1 MKRQLIIVLL
11 ALSQV
16 GFAQVGIGS
25 NASPDNSSMLD
36 LTSNNK
42 GLLVPRMTTL
52 QRNAIESPELGLLI
66 YNTDEADFNSYN
78 GTLLG
83 WEDLS
88 TGYKTVSKSGEI
100 SNNSTTDVLVTGM
113 TSTPPVGIYSVKFN
127 SQFRNAP
134 TYSTVQSTTASILL
148 DLAALIADLDKY
160 FIVDSPEYNS
170 IEHEHYAAGIATPG
184 ETPISNTNLANYVG
198 LNMTL
203 YPGAYFET
211 AAINFVTDAVITFDA
226 LGDPEAKF
234 IFKANAAINTGIN
247 VTFVL
252 TGGAKANN
260 IFWLANGA
268 MSIGADGEMKGNCVS
283 RAGAMAVGIDTNLDG
298 RILTS
303 AGALTMG
310 AGTLAVPSGET
321 FINLRSL
328 VSFVGF
334 TSAGDINITGVV
346 TPIHTFIT
354 GDLYT
359 CSAFNNF
366 GFTPPFG
373 TGNNSTQPIVGSPV
387 SLTGKLYNCTGP
399 LVSSG
404 VGVESNV
411 DSESSFSLYKNGIL
425 IPGTSKTLR
434 SSSISSSITLET
446 IANLNGTDVIEVK
459 WKTLSGNSVSMGNRD
474 FTLIKVK

>member
-1 MKRQLIIVLL
+1 MKRQILVLL
-11 ALSQV
+11 IALSNV
-16 GFAQVGIGS
+16 VFAQVGIGS
-25 NASPDNSSMLD
+25 NATPNESSMLE

-42 GLLVPRMTTL
+42 GLLVPRMTTS
-52 QRNAIESPELGLLI
+52 QRNDIISPELGLII
-66 YNTDEADFNSYN
+66 YNTDESDFNSYN

-88 TGYKTVSKSGEI
+88 TGYKTVSKGGEI
-100 SNNSTTDVLVTGM
+100 STNSTTDVLVSEM
-113 TSTPPVGIYSVKFN
+113 TVTPPIGIYSVKFN
-127 SQFRNAP
+127 SQFKNAP
-134 TYSTVQSTTASILL
+134 TYSTIQSTTASILL

-170 IEHEHYAAGIATPG
+170 IGHTHYAAGIPTLG

-211 AAINFVTDAVITFDA
+211 AAINFVTDAVITFDG
-226 LGDPEAKF
+226 LGDPDAKF
-234 IFKANAAINTGIN
+234 IFKADAAINTGIN
-247 VTFVL
+247 VTFIL

-283 RAGAMAVGIDTNLDG
+283 RAGAMAVGINTNLDG

-346 TPIHTFIT
+346 SPIHTFII

-373 TGNNSTQPIVGSPV
+373 TGNNSTQPIVASPV
-387 SLTGKLYNCTGP
+387 SLTGKLYRCTGP

-404 VGVESNV
+404 IGVESNV
-411 DSESSFSLYKNGIL
+411 DSESSFSLYRNGTL
-425 IPGTSKTLR
+425 IPGTLKTVR
-434 SSSISSSITLET
+434 SNSVASTITLET
-446 IANLNGTDVIEVK
+446 IATLNGSDSIEVR
-459 WKTLSGNSVSMGNRD
+459 WKTLTGNSVSMGNRD
-474 FTLIKVK
+474 LTLIKVK